1 MRVRDQMSSPAV
13 VVGPEIAL
21 PDVASMLALR
31 QISGVPVVSG
41 DELLGVVSTTDLLR
55 AGVDGRQ
62 ACDVMSAPAVVGHPG
77 ESLEEIAWRMG
88 AASVHRVIV
97 TERGKVVGVVTAHDI
112 LDEVRCRPLEE
123 PVRTIM
129 RMPVESIGIGE
140 PIDAAV
146 ERLVE
151 ANVHGLVVVDGMAPA
166 GVFTHREAL
175 AARLLPPNLRRQPV
189 EEVMSH
195 RVLTVDGSVKI
206 RRAAAQA
213 AMMNARRIVVVDG
226 AHLIGIVTSMDFVR
240 AFARSSG

>member
-1 MRVRDQMSSPAV
+1 MR
-13 VVGPEIAL
+13 
-21 PDVASMLALR
+21 
-31 QISGVPVVSG
+31 
-41 DELLGVVSTTDLLR
+41 T
-55 AGVDGRQ
+55 
-62 ACDVMSAPAVVGHPG
+62 
-77 ESLEEIAWRMG
+77 
-88 AASVHRVIV
+88 
-97 TERGKVVGVVTAHDI
+97 
-112 LDEVRCRPLEE
+112 
-123 PVRTIM
+123 
-129 RMPVESIGIGE
+129 PVESIGIGE

-146 ERLVE
+146 ERLAQ

-166 GVFTHREAL
+166 GAFTHREAL

-240 AFARSSG
+240 AFARTSG